1 MPVANDQ
8 AGRPLPADLGRLLH
22 DLRGPLNSLT
32 MHVEVLKRTVRD
44 DPAAEDS
51 LRTVLEQL
59 GRLSEMLPAAFSV
72 ASLELG
78 PVSPV
83 DLNAVADAARQ
94 AVGGAVELAPGGW
107 PTIVGDAGLLTEA
120 LVQLFRNAVEATA
133 AAGSSR
139 GPVASAGV
147 DGPLARVTVRDWG
160 PGLRTTNPK
169 LLIRL
174 LHSSK
179 AGHRGLGLV
188 TVERIVRLHGGSIS
202 FESPGDG
209 AAVTLT
215 LPTAREV
222 ARGPRGAPG

>member
-1 MPVANDQ
+1 MPVPDDQ
-8 AGRPLPADLGRLLH
+8 ARRPLPADLGRLLH

-32 MHVEVLKRTVRD
+32 MHIEVLKRTVRD

-78 PVSPV
+78 PLAPV
-83 DLNAVADAARQ
+83 DLGAVAKAARQ
-94 AVGGAVELAPGGW
+94 AAGGAVELAAGPW
-107 PTIVGDAGLLTEA
+107 PTIVGDGGLLTEA
-120 LVQLFRNAVEATA
+120 LVQLFRNAAEATA
-133 AAGSSR
+133 AAGSAR
-139 GPVASAGV
+139 GPVASAAV
-147 DGPLARVTVRDWG
+147 DGSVTCVTVRDWG

-174 LHSSK
+174 LHSTK
-179 AGHRGLGLV
+179 PGHRGLGLV

-209 AAVTLT
+209 TAVTLN
-215 LPTAREV
+215 LPIAR
-222 ARGPRGAPG
+222 